1 MLKKNAASD
10 RANTNSSS
18 RSLNTQGILGCL
30 TTAEAKDQEAEQPL
44 DALPA
49 TTFAQDGVSK
59 QSSAWPPTPAQRAA
73 FSKRE
78 LAASREH
85 AAVETLGLLVARN
98 NGCVLPPSHLLQCAY
113 HSIAV
118 TNELS
123 FLRNHIP
130 NTGVSTQVW
139 CFPTPISAAIY
150 LTMSKVTQKMGVGKE
165 SSSSPRAF
173 QETAQP

>member
-1 MLKKNAASD
+1 M
-10 RANTNSSS
+10 
-18 RSLNTQGILGCL
+18 
-30 TTAEAKDQEAEQPL
+30 

-59 QSSAWPPTPAQRAA
+59 QSSARPPTPAQRAA

-78 LAASREH
+78 LASSEH
-85 AAVETLGLLVARN
+85 AAVEALGLLVARN

-118 TNELS
+118 PNELS
-123 FLRNHIP
+123 FLRNHIA

-150 LTMSKVTQKMGVGKE
+150 LTMSKVTQKMGVRKE